1 MSAPSRLGDRT
12 PREQATRFFRGWLA
26 AGVAASILGNVTH
39 ALLNTSA
46 GSPVVAAALAAVA
59 PVALLGA
66 THGVHKLVQS
76 RIIGG
81 AYAASLWITVAVAS
95 SAFALSFASL
105 RDLAVGW
112 GGVAPLIAWL
122 VPVVIDLSITGST
135 IALLA
140 LSSAE
145 RAEVHVVEQPAP
157 FTVDDVAQERA
168 QVWADRAHL
177 HTEVHAAAQAAQPD
191 AQPDAQPVT
200 VASLIAREA
209 DALDVET
216 TTDPALFGVHA
227 IAAERIVSEGVTRID
242 RGKVAEVLAEH
253 AQGTA
258 PSMIARKL
266 SVGYSTVVRI
276 LEHHT
281 AQPEADVEAE
291 AVSA

>member
-1 MSAPSRLGDRT
+1 MSAPSRHGDRT

-39 ALLNTSA
+39 ALLNTHA
-46 GSPVVAAALAAVA
+46 GNPVVAAALAAVA
-59 PVALLGA
+59 PIALLGA

-105 RDLAVGW
+105 RELAIGW
-112 GGVAPLIAWL
+112 GGIAPVIAWL

-140 LSSAE
+140 LSSSE
-145 RAEVHVVEQPAP
+145 RAEVRVDEQAAP
-157 FTVDDVAQERA
+157 FTLDDLAQERA
-168 QVWADRAHL
+168 SAWADRAHV
-177 HTEVHAAAQAAQPD
+177 HTEVHAAAHAAQEPAQPAARAAQPVQL
-191 AQPDAQPVT
+191 AA
-200 VASLIAREA
+200 I
-209 DALDVET
+209 DVEPS
-216 TTDPALFGVHA
+216 TDPALFGVHA
-227 IAAERIVSEGVTRID
+227 VAAERIVSEGVTRID

-253 AQGTA
+253 AEGTA

-266 SVGYSTVVRI
+266 GVGYSTVVRI

-281 AQPEADVEAE
+281 AQDAIEA
-291 AVSA
+291 SA